1 MASMGRFTGLGLQVH
16 NKPKGKL
23 RMSVQNCLS
32 LRLSAMSCALVTT
45 LASFA
50 AHSEVCTDTVTTP
63 SYLSC
68 VGSFVGNLNGAAAEL
83 TALTSSFGGTWAYA
97 GKSDDLGFGP
107 FTGNPGTNAG
117 TLTFDA
123 AVYGSFVVG
132 LKAATQYS
140 YFLFNGGVSGIT
152 SINFT
157 TLGVAQT
164 GGGVAQNLSHAALYL
179 APVPEPQTYA
189 LMLLG
194 LVALGAQ
201 MRHRRS

>member
-1 MASMGRFTGLGLQVH
+1 
-16 NKPKGKL
+16 
-23 RMSVQNCLS
+23 MSVLNCLS
-32 LRLSAMSCALVTT
+32 LRLSTVSCAVVTT

-50 AHSEVCTDTVTTP
+50 AHSEVCTDTVTSP

-68 VGSFVGNLNGAAAEL
+68 VGSFAGNIDGSAAEL
-83 TALTSSFGGTWAYA
+83 SALAGAFGGTWAYA

-140 YFLFNGGVSGIT
+140 YYLFDGGVTGIT

-157 TLGVAQT
+157 TLGVAQN
-164 GGGVAQNLSHAALYL
+164 GAGIAQNLSHAALYL

-189 LMLLG
+189 LLLLG
-194 LVALGAQ
+194 LAALGAQ
-201 MRHRRS
+201 VRRRQP